1 MLRVLENLS
10 DIKNNEDN
18 FHNLERKYYFHIFFH
33 NLERNI

>member
-18 FHNLERKYYFHIFFH
+18 FHNLERKYYEDNFH
-33 NLERNI
+33 NLERK